1 MVISCRLCG
10 KHVRIDKVKY
20 SGKKIKMRCSQC
32 GEIFIAEVPALPV
45 AVEKTPDLPRPQ
57 ILIAHSDP
65 TLCDTLGGILTSH
78 NFPWKSC
85 HDGETALQLM
95 DRQPPRLAIVDVA
108 LPGLFAFEVVENVRK
123 RPGLE
128 NVKIM
133 LLSSVYNKMAYKRRP
148 NTLYGADDYIEKHHI
163 PLDLITKINKLLE
176 QKIAETG
183 ESGVAEEFSTQPES
197 AETIDDLKD
206 RLQRAE
212 ESESALDP
220 SARAAL
226 AKAQRLARIIAS
238 DISLYDEAKV
248 AKGIRSGTFFELFAT
263 EIAEG
268 RQHFLARIPE
278 SLPHRE
284 AILDDAFNELIEHFR
299 RELHS

>member
-1 MVISCRLCG
+1 MIINCHLCG

-20 SGKKIKMRCSQC
+20 SGKRIKIRCSQC
-32 GEIFIAEVPALPV
+32 GEIFVAEVPALP
-45 AVEKTPDLPRPQ
+45 AVTEKFPDMSLPH

-65 TLCDTLGGILTSH
+65 NLCDTLGCILTAH
-78 NFPWKSC
+78 NFPWTAC
-85 HDGETALQLM
+85 HDGESALHLM
-95 DRQPPRLAIVDVA
+95 DRQPPRVAIVDVA

-163 PLDLITKINKLLE
+163 PLDLIKKISKLLE
-176 QKIAETG
+176 KDHLGT
-183 ESGVAEEFSTQPES
+183 SRSVVADELSAQPES
-197 AETIDDLKD
+197 AATIDELKD

-212 ESESALDP
+212 ESESTLDP
-220 SARAAL
+220 SELAAL

-248 AKGIRSGTFFELFAT
+248 AEGIRSGTFFELFAA

-278 SLPHRE
+278 SLPQRA
-284 AILDDAFNELIEHFR
+284 AIFDDAFNELIEHFR
-299 RELHS
+299 RELH

>member
-1 MVISCRLCG
+1 MIINCPLCG
-10 KHVRIDKVKY
+10 KRVRIDAGKY
-20 SGKKIKMRCSQC
+20 SGKRIKMRCGEC
-32 GEIFIAEVPALPV
+32 GEFIVAEVPVRTDAAEQKLL
-45 AVEKTPDLPRPQ
+45 LPRPL
-57 ILIAHSDP
+57 ILIAHSDQA
-65 TLCDTLGGILTSH
+65 LCETVGSILASH
-78 NFPWKSC
+78 NFPWESC

-95 DRQPPRLAIVDVA
+95 DNQPPQVAIVDVA
-108 LPGLFAFEVVENVRK
+108 LSGLFAFEVVEKVRK

-163 PLDLITKINKLLE
+163 PLDLITKIHKL
-176 QKIAETG
+176 I
-183 ESGVAEEFSTQPES
+183 ESGHPAMTREAVAPEEVPTPMEIN
-197 AETIDDLKD
+197 ALNA
-206 RLQRAE
+206 RLRQAE
-212 ESESALDP
+212 ESESVVAP
-220 SARAAL
+220 SELAEL

-248 AKGIRSGTFFELFAT
+248 AEGIRCGTFFELFAV

-278 SLPHRE
+278 SIPQRI

-299 RELHS
+299 RELHL